1 MNYKP
6 KFDDATYAVT
16 EILCFHNHYGGLF
29 LMCALSVVSVAVS
42 AVLNWLVV
50 DPVLAFVAP
59 IFTMGAIVAWV
70 AVLRSTHD
78 VLCVY
83 YDRFLSLMCERNP
96 DVMDKIKMPPQ
107 EAMVRIFRQL
117 RVTHAGNGL
126 MVLVAMSAVEMGYIT
141 LFGYAD
147 MSAKPILHVAGI
159 GMCDTIVVAL
169 MLRFY
174 LVKKE
179 ARHLFDLF
187 MDEADETALGLIKG

>member
-16 EILCFHNHYGGLF
+16 EILCFHNHYGGMF
-29 LMCALSVVSVAVS
+29 LMCVLWVLSVVLS
-42 AVLNWLVV
+42 ALLYWLVG

-59 IFTMGAIVAWV
+59 IFAMGAVVALV
-70 AVLRSTHD
+70 AVLRSSHAT
-78 VLCVY
+78 LCVY

-96 DVMDKIKMPPQ
+96 DVMDKIKMPPP

-126 MVLVAMSAVEMGYIT
+126 IVLVAMSSVEMGYIT
-141 LFGYAD
+141 LFGAAD

-159 GMCDTIVVAL
+159 GMCDIVVVAL
-169 MLRFY
+169 LLRFY

-179 ARHLFDLF
+179 AHHLFDLF
-187 MDEADETALGLIKG
+187 MEEADETALGLIKG